1 MEKNIAE
8 GDKRIEQNIL
18 GAVFIFVGVYFF
30 FKGQM
35 DGLALG
41 ILSIMGIGV
50 SKDIRSVLLFSL
62 KWGISKSLGKPTP
75 HYDFS
80 KAQIVQKSKGN
91 AIVNYGTINYG
102 K

>member
-41 ILSIMGIGV
+41 ILSIMGIGY
-50 SKDIRSVLLFSL
+50 S
-62 KWGISKSLGKPTP
+62 
-75 HYDFS
+75 
-80 KAQIVQKSKGN
+80 
-91 AIVNYGTINYG
+91 
-102 K
+102 